1 MTSHMNLSSSR
12 RRLLTGAAA
21 LGFAAGTGM
30 ARAQAYPNR
39 QIRIVVP
46 YGPGGGTDI
55 LVRML
60 APVVGASLGQTL
72 VIENKPGAGSVLGT
86 EQVVRSAADGYTLL
100 ASDSALLTN
109 PGLRKL
115 PYDTARELSA
125 VTMMATAPVLLV
137 THPSVSAKDLREL
150 LTIAR
155 TKPGSLN
162 YASGGNGASTHLA
175 GELMKLAAKVDIAH
189 IPYKGTGPAMTDLLA
204 GHVHMQ
210 FAGISTAKPH
220 VEAGRLRAIAMT
232 GAQRSPAMPEVATFV
247 EQGVQ
252 GVDADTYW
260 GLYAPSG
267 TPAEVLASVNEHF
280 VRALRSTELAPR
292 LAAAG
297 FVPIANS
304 AGEAGAMMRSMI
316 QRWTEVIAQARI
328 QAD

>member
-1 MTSHMNLSSSR
+1 MNKQPDPIISR
-12 RRLLTGAAA
+12 RRVLKAAA
-21 LGFAAGTGM
+21 AMGLTTVGGV

-55 LVRML
+55 LIRML
-60 APVVGASLGQTL
+60 APAVGASLGQTL
-72 VIENKPGAGSVLGT
+72 VIENKPGAGSALGT
-86 EQVVRSAADGYTLL
+86 EQVVRSPADGYTVL

-115 PYDTARELSA
+115 PFDTVRELSA
-125 VTMMATAPVLLV
+125 ITMMATAPVLLV
-137 THPSVSAKDLREL
+137 THPSVPAKDLREL
-150 LTIAR
+150 LAIAR
-155 TKPGSLN
+155 SKPGSLN

-232 GAQRSPAMPEVATFV
+232 GAQRSPAMPEVATFI

-260 GLYAPSG
+260 GLYAPAA
-267 TPAEVLASVNEHF
+267 TPGDVVSTLNDHF
-280 VRALRSTELAPR
+280 VRALRSAELAPR

-304 AGEAGAMMRSMI
+304 PSDAGTMMRSMV
-316 QRWTEVIAQARI
+316 QRWGEVIAQARI